1 MGRSTCSLWKT
12 EYLYA
17 LHSLAAC
24 LSNSDSAL
32 RALGEHAR
40 IRAWRRA
47 SLGARWGALLQQA
60 VVLLRC
66 SRSALLPFGPGPC
79 RLPLFCPAPT
89 VESTFRNVLGHG
101 SLHLGL
107 QMTLSAKHLGMPSSA
122 EACTGVEQ
130 LVLTSTCALAWAK
143 QVFVHIRSF

>member
-1 MGRSTCSLWKT
+1 MWAAAHVACGDISRHL
-12 EYLYA
+12 
-17 LHSLAAC
+17 LAAC

-40 IRAWRRA
+40 IRAWLRA
-47 SLGARWGALLQQA
+47 SLGARRGALLQQA

-66 SRSALLPFGPGPC
+66 SRSALLPFGLGPC
-79 RLPLFCPAPT
+79 RLPLICPAPT
-89 VESTFRNVLGHG
+89 VESTFRKVLGHA

-107 QMTLSAKHLGMPSSA
+107 QMILSAKRLSMPSPA

-130 LVLTSTCALAWAK
+130 LVLASACVLAWAK